1 MTCRLVPGWTALL
14 VTMVSVPIHPV
25 VPPIANGEGVT
36 LVIVNED
43 PATVVEVAVVEA
55 DDVDPWMVK

>member
-1 MTCRLVPGWTALL
+1 LL
-14 VTMVSVPIHPV
+14 VTMVNVPVHPV
-25 VPPIANGEGVT
+25 VPPTANGEGVT